1 MLAYRPRVRVSSGGG
16 EVLASTNERET
27 MKEQLLQEA
36 LESLYRIASEEI
48 EREKNQTRRHLNAYE
63 RSQLNSA
70 IRLLEQV
77 NEKAGA

>member
-1 MLAYRPRVRVSSGGG
+1 
-16 EVLASTNERET
+16 